1 MDKIILWSFFIIGLV
16 LLFFILRK
24 PLIKERKPII
34 KDTILV
40 FLMKAYFST
49 FIGIFVAKEKM
60 IEYPVRFLSKY
71 FETSIIFES
80 FLYPIMCVYFF
91 QTTYHSRL
99 LGIIVQCA
107 LYTAA
112 LTIIEV
118 FCEKYTNLIKYHTW
132 TWMYS
137 FITIF
142 LLSLFVRMLMQ
153 WMNKMDQSKA

>member
-1 MDKIILWSFFIIGLV
+1 VDKIILWSFFIIGLI

-24 PLIKERKPII
+24 PIIKERKPII

-40 FLMKAYFST
+40 FLLKSYFST
-49 FIGIFVAKEKM
+49 FIGVFVAKEKM

-71 FETSIIFES
+71 FDTSIIFES

-91 QTTYHSRL
+91 QTTYHSKF
-99 LGIIVQCA
+99 LGIVVQCA
-107 LYTAA
+107 LYTSA

-118 FCEKYTNLIKYHTW
+118 LCEKYTNLIKYHTW

-137 FITIF
+137 FVTIF
-142 LLSLFVRMLMQ
+142 LLSLFVRMLIQ
-153 WMNKMDQSKA
+153 WMNKMDESKA